1 MRTFPNSSDNDSPG
15 DDYLERTPPPRQQR
29 PPPPPPPPPRP
40 WIMRVQLPNTNHH
53 HQQQGMPHPLIRKIQ
68 VDGSCHNGQNVES
81 FAKYLQHGLN
91 LDYPPS
97 GLFTTAGSEDGGDSD
112 GTGNVFVSLPHILKL
127 RDVIR
132 QSQLFAVEY
141 RPPPP
146 PKVPWWKNQINLVVV
161 IVDLIK
167 YLVLPLVIAYYVMY
181 HLEST
186 ILWTG
191 VLTMSILGMVVHQVD
206 AILGN
211 LYHQGP
217 WYLGFWEG
225 GSLPSICARITYHG
239 DAAFWYRNI
248 NECQVIFDTKRTAW
262 LQIAR
267 PILYTILFAGGLSG
281 LLWLI
286 RA

>member
-1 MRTFPNSSDNDSPG
+1 
-15 DDYLERTPPPRQQR
+15 
-29 PPPPPPPPPRP
+29 
-40 WIMRVQLPNTNHH
+40 
-53 HQQQGMPHPLIRKIQ
+53 
-68 VDGSCHNGQNVES
+68 
-81 FAKYLQHGLN
+81 LQHGLN

-97 GLFTTAGSEDGGDSD
+97 GLFTTMTVGDNDGDDD
-112 GTGNVFVSLPHILKL
+112 GIVGNVFVSLPHILKL
-127 RDVIR
+127 CDVIR

-146 PKVPWWKNQINLVVV
+146 PIMPWWKKNQMDVVGVVV
-161 IVDLIK
+161 DLTK
-167 YLVLPLVIAYYVMY
+167 YLVLPLVIAYYLRY

-191 VLTMSILGMVVHQVD
+191 VLTMSLLGMVTYQVD
-206 AILGN
+206 VILGN

-286 RA
+286 RAWKKPPPPVNPDMVDLFRAFNVIVGQFQRNTSRRGPNNNNDQQWNHHHG